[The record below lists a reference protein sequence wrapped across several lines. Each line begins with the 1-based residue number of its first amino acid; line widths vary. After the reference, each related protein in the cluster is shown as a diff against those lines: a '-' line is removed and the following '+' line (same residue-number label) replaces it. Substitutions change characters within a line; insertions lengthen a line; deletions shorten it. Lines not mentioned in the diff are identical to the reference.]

1 MPTDPL
7 FYIIGLF
14 AVFLLAFGKGA
25 FGGGF
30 AVIGV
35 PLLALVIDP
44 ITASIMMAP
53 IASASDPFGVW
64 AYPPRTWSWR
74 DLAWLTPGVVV
85 GLALGATFFV
95 EVDPRLVA
103 LAIAL
108 VTLWFVARWFLTG
121 ATVPKPGEG
130 LPVQP
135 VKALVCSTISGFI
148 TFIAHGGNPPMAYY
162 LLPRGLH
169 KSSYAG
175 TLIAVFVFSNT
186 VKLAM
191 YGWLFRDRPT
201 VFLMALTLMPAL
213 PFGVWLGKR
222 LHDRMDA
229 RKLYLTLYLL
239 LGATGLKLL
248 VDSVVKLVG

>member
-14 AVFLLAFGKGA
+14 AVFVLAFGKGA

-35 PLLALVIDP
+35 PILALVIDP

-53 IASASDPFGVW
+53 IASASDPFGIW

-74 DLAWLTPGVVV
+74 DLVWLIPGIVV
-85 GLALGATFFV
+85 GLTLGATFFV
-95 EVDPRLVA
+95 SVDPHLVA

-108 VTLWFVARWFLTG
+108 VTLWFLGG
-121 ATVPKPGEG
+121 AKLPAPGEG
-130 LPVQP
+130 TPVQP
-135 VKALVCSTISGFI
+135 LKALICSTISGFI

-162 LLPRGLH
+162 LLPRGLD
-169 KSSYAG
+169 KTSYAG
-175 TLIAVFVFSNT
+175 TQIAVFVWSNS
-186 VKLAM
+186 VKLVM
-191 YGWLFRDRPT
+191 YVFLFHDRPI
-201 VFLMALTLMPAL
+201 VFLMALSLMPAL
-213 PFGVWLGKR
+213 PLGVWLGKR
-222 LHDRMDA
+222 LHERLDA

-239 LGATGLKLL
+239 LGATGMKLL
-248 VDSVVKLVG
+248 VNSVVRLVG